1 MSNKA
6 YMCQIERIRSID
18 IDIYVL
24 KRTYTFVF
32 KAHIRVTKNS
42 IYVNFS
48 SVCISWTSYML
59 IYVARIC

>member
-24 KRTYTFVF
+24 KRTYTFIF
-32 KAHIRVTKNS
+32 KAHIRVIKSS
-42 IYVNFS
+42 IYVDFS
-48 SVCISWTSYML
+48 SVCISWASYML
-59 IYVARIC
+59 IHVAHIC